1 MDSNTRIMTTNFYP
15 STNDRPLNRPNTR
28 LRYIS
33 GPTVASDAL
42 NNTSTIRK
50 CFDGI
55 LVTNNRYDEMEDF
68 GEGDLGKE
76 YDAVAFGRAF
86 LANPDLPARLVLI
99 SANSV
104 WRGSGSTKKYV
115 WCLQGRP

>member
-1 MDSNTRIMTTNFYP
+1 MDQNTRMTTTNAYP
-15 STNDRPLNRPNTR
+15 STNDRPLKRSNAH
-28 LRYIS
+28 LRSIW
-33 GPTVASDAL
+33 GPTVASGTM
-42 NNTSTIRK
+42 NNTSAIRR

-55 LVTNNRYDEMEDF
+55 LVTNNRYDEMKDF

-104 WRGSGSTKKYV
+104 WRGSESTKNTLG
-115 WCLQGRP
+115 CFQGRS